1 MTVVV
6 GEPTV
11 DGSTVECEV
20 TPSRDLRRFFT
31 GDTVRVDYDADISDV
46 PPAIA
51 SIPALAH
58 VAPVAWANGDDVAAP
73 AVDRAFLDALGEV
86 GEALARMYPEFVDP
100 GELRADEVGRTADGR
115 PADAVDDSGL
125 LFTGGVDSVAS
136 YVRHRE
142 AEPTLIGVQGW
153 VVGPDEDDR
162 WRGFREHVEP
172 FADRRGLDCRYVRS
186 NALSVLDTPML
197 QAHYKRYV
205 DGAWY
210 SSVGH
215 GLGLL
220 GLCAPLAHALGLGT
234 VHIAAS
240 HTAGFDEPWGS
251 HPAID
256 DRVRWG
262 HSRGNHDGF
271 ELTRQKKIER
281 IAAYVEETGERF
293 PLRTCIHDDAG
304 GNCND
309 CEKCYRTIVGLVLAG
324 LDPNEFGYEADRRTL
339 DEIRAA
345 FERTAFVMDEH
356 TRFHWEDIQAH
367 VDLDRSFPV
376 DGATDFFRWLDGV
389 DMAAVASEATPA
401 RRERLAR
408 AVARNLPYPVYASL
422 YPVYDALSKIST
434 AGS

>member
-20 TPSRDLRRFFT
+20 TPSRDLRRFFA

-46 PPAIA
+46 PPAVA

-58 VAPVAWANGDDVAAP
+58 VAPVAWANGADVAAP
-73 AVDRAFLDALGEV
+73 AVDRAFLDALEEV
-86 GEALARMYPEFVDP
+86 GAALARMYPEFIDP
-100 GELRADEVGRTADGR
+100 GEIRPEAVVDTAEEY
-115 PADAVDDSGL
+115 PADAFDESGL
-125 LFTGGVDSVAS
+125 LFTGGIDSVAS
-136 YVRHRE
+136 YVRHRDE
-142 AEPTLIGVQGW
+142 DPTLIGVQGW
-153 VVGPDEDDR
+153 VVGPEEDDR
-162 WRGFREHVEP
+162 WRGFRNHVEP

-220 GLCAPLAHALGLGT
+220 GLCAPLSHALGLGT

-251 HPAID
+251 HPEID

-271 ELTRQKKIER
+271 ELTRQEKIER
-281 IAAYVEETGERF
+281 IAAYVAETGERF
-293 PLRTCIHDDAG
+293 PLRTCIHDAAG

-324 LDPNEFGYEADRRTL
+324 LDPREFGYEADRQTFG
-339 DEIRAA
+339 EIRVA
-345 FERTAFVMDEH
+345 FEEPAFVMDEH
-356 TRFHWEDIQAH
+356 TRFHWEDIQSH
-367 VDLDRSFPV
+367 IDLDRSFPV

-389 DMAAVASEATPA
+389 DMRAVASEATPA

-422 YPVYDALSKIST
+422 YPVYDALSKIAT
-434 AGS
+434 DGS